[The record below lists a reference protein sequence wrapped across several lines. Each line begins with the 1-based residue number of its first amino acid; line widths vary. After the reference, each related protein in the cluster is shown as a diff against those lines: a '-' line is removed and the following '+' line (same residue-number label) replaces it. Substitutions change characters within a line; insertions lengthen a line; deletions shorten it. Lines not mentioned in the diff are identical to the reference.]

1 MKYNIFNNSLN
12 PYVPG
17 VSLSEVKIG
26 DNPADVLLNNIA
38 NASVK
43 NEDDAKLSYEVA
55 HRLILKL
62 AEYVTEKAAD
72 PVKV

>member
-1 MKYNIFNNSLN
+1 MTAEIDPIYQQITVNHFI
-12 PYVPG
+12 
-17 VSLSEVKIG
+17 VKF
-26 DNPADVLLNNIA
+26 V
-38 NASVK
+38 ASCK

-62 AEYVTEKAAD
+62 AEYVTEKAAN